1 MLIDR
6 VRFRGDR
13 ASGVEVVGA
22 GGPETLAAD
31 AVVMALGTYA
41 TPAALLRSGVG
52 PAPELARHDIPVVA
66 ELAGVGRGMQD
77 HPKVSYRF
85 DLGLPRAGLAESW
98 YQCLLTGAHEVAG
111 ERRVYQVMPYSGQ
124 VEGGQ
129 RFTDL
134 NVQVSDARS
143 RRGAVRLQSR
153 DPADQPIYRDGLVPR
168 AQRPRRGGG
177 GGPAAAGVASAPAL
191 AGVLS
196 PWPGLADPDQVLRTV
211 ETFHHPVGS
220 CRMGRGRRPR
230 GGRGRPRARPRAG
243 GPVDRGRLGDRARPL
258 GQHPPGRDRAGR
270 APGRRVP
277 GGLSPLATHSTALY
291 PLGGQ

>member
-1 MLIDR
+1 
-6 VRFRGDR
+6 
-13 ASGVEVVGA
+13 
-22 GGPETLAAD
+22 
-31 AVVMALGTYA
+31 MALGTYA

-85 DLGLPRAGLAESW
+85 DLGLPAPAWPNPW

-153 DPADQPIYRDGLVPR
+153 DPADQPIDRDGLVPR

-177 GGPAAAGVASAPAL
+177 GGPAAA
-191 AGVLS
+191 
-196 PWPGLADPDQVLRTV
+196 
-211 ETFHHPVGS
+211 
-220 CRMGRGRRPR
+220 R
-230 GGRGRPRARPRAG
+230 GGLARPRW
-243 GPVDRGRLGDRARPL
+243 
-258 GQHPPGRDRAGR
+258 PGC
-270 APGRRVP
+270 
-277 GGLSPLATHSTALY
+277 
-291 PLGGQ
+291 